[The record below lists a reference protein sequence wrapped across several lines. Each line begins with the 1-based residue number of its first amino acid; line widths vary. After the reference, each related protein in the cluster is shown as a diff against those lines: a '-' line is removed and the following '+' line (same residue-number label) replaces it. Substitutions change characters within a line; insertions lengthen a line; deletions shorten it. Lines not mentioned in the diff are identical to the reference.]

1 MRTKLEAVRVQEIIL
16 NNEFNPKRYDALGGN
31 DAIGTILYSRL
42 DQLLPL
48 NKSTDKLGYA
58 RPLFASITQYPI
70 INEIVYLV
78 KGPSSTYYDNNEV
91 ISYYLPAI
99 KVQNHPLHNAFPNE
113 LHKNNTVLSN
123 EESEADDKEEFTIN
137 LGEYFTELEK
147 IRPLR
152 PYEGDTIVEGRF
164 GNSIRLGAT
173 TYNQLKDI
181 NRWSNEGEVGNPITI
196 IRNGQRE
203 DEIEESFE
211 HILEDVDNDNSSI
224 YLCSDQQLTNFTPAS
239 IYTLSFGANLE
250 TIQKVE
256 TIISNEPI
264 IEEIE
269 EELPLVSPP
278 PLPPTPEELPEEE
291 VQEDIAEYD
300 DAPSEEQVIFPGD
313 DLGDL
318 PENYENLEGI
328 DVERRFGPDDG
339 DDRGPAVHKDAIEI
353 WDGPYPTSGGW
364 DKIKAKGPYAFY
376 NRKMGPFNIVSF
388 KNRDMLQLYET
399 PRSTGTIA
407 EQIGVAKS
415 ALSGNIPFEGY

>member
-278 PLPPTPEELPEEE
+278 PLPPEPEELPEEE

-339 DDRGPAVHKDAIEI
+339 DDRGPEVHKDAIEI

>member
-1 MRTKLEAVRVQEIIL
+1 MRTKLQAVRVQEVIL
-16 NNEFNPKRYDALGGN
+16 NNESNPKRYDALGGN
-31 DAIGTILYSRL
+31 DAVGTILYSKL
-42 DQLLPL
+42 DQLLPI
-48 NKSTDKLGYA
+48 NKSTDRLGYA

-70 INEIVYLV
+70 VNEIVYLV

-239 IYTLSFGANLE
+239 IYTLSFGANLK

-269 EELPLVSPP
+269 EELPLASPP
-278 PLPPTPEELPEEE
+278 PLPPEPEELPEEE

-328 DVERRFGPDDG
+328 DVERQFGPDDG

-376 NRKMGPFNIVSF
+376 NRKLGFFNIVSF

-399 PRSTGTIA
+399 PRSSGTIA

>member
-339 DDRGPAVHKDAIEI
+339 DDRGPEVHKDAIEI

>member
-269 EELPLVSPP
+269 EELLLVSPP

-339 DDRGPAVHKDAIEI
+339 DDRGPEVHKDAIEI